1 MLDPILN
8 KNDKTAKLLIYFVSI
23 VVFITI
29 VILGRVQVPTSGSFD
44 IHIFARINACI
55 NSVVSILLVWAL
67 VAVKQRKYR
76 LHRKLMLGS
85 IVLSSLFLI
94 SYIFHHLFAGD
105 TTFGGQ
111 GAIRYVYYTILIT
124 HIFLAAIVLPF
135 ILFTAYRGMIA
146 EWPGHRRLARITWP
160 VWLYVSVSG
169 VLVYLLISPYY
180 G

>member
-1 MLDPILN
+1 MLEPILN
-8 KNDKTAKLLIYFVSI
+8 KNNRKAKLLIYLVSAL
-23 VVFITI
+23 VFITI

-44 IHIFARINACI
+44 IHIFARINAII
-55 NSVVSILLVWAL
+55 NSAVSILLIAAL
-67 VAVKQRKYR
+67 VAVKRQKYK
-76 LHRKLMLGS
+76 LHRNIMLTA
-85 IVLSSLFLI
+85 IVLSSLFLV

-105 TTFGGQ
+105 TSFGGQ
-111 GAIRYVYYTILIT
+111 GTIRYVYYSVLIT
-124 HIFLAAIVLPF
+124 HILLAAVILPF

-180 G
+180 T